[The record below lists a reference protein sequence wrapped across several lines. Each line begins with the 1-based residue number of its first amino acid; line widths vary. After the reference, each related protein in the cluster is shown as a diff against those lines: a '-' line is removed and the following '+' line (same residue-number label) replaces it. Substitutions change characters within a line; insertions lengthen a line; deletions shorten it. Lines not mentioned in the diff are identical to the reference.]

1 MTSLLS
7 TWWPILAG
15 LAVVALVLMIRYRT
29 HVRYA
34 IRVARAVVN
43 DKRLPKPLRWA
54 IRVGLVVKCFPLDFG
69 ADELI
74 LGTCGIILFT
84 CYRKQLAQIVSEV
97 QR

>member
-1 MTSLLS
+1 M
-7 TWWPILAG
+7 
-15 LAVVALVLMIRYRT
+15 VAIRYRV
-29 HVRYA
+29 HVRYCV
-34 IRVARAVVN
+34 RVARAVAN
-43 DKRLPKPLRWA
+43 DRRIPKPLRWA
-54 IRVGLVVKCFPLDFG
+54 IRVGLVVKCCPLDFG